1 MEVKDYCSNVDMEL
15 TLWKAKIF
23 DVIRKADQLGSGEL
37 EKGVRSILRK
47 NIPKIWDF

>member
-23 DVIRKADQLGSGEL
+23 DVIRKADQLGT
-37 EKGVRSILRK
+37 
-47 NIPKIWDF
+47 